1 MRRRGDARRRLADLP
16 ARHAALRRAK
26 TVHLIRHHQAGE
38 VEEAA
43 AGRRHS
49 YVAMEP
55 DSLCRL
61 CGQGDSARRS
71 AGTNKL
77 PKSTALSEIEAAPA
91 PQPAP
96 SPAEPRQRNW
106 RDYALL
112 LALACCWSS
121 TYPLTKIGLVSIP
134 PITFISARSLIAALF
149 LLVVLRIR
157 GLRLPTDAR
166 AWKLFAQQQ
175 TINSTIP
182 FLMITWAQQYV
193 PASTTVVLASTTP
206 IFAFLITWGIT
217 RHEPATLL
225 KLVGAI
231 LGLAGTAAIIG
242 LDALGGL
249 SSDLIAEMAILLA
262 TVSFACATIFGL
274 RLSES
279 EPMVVAAGSL
289 LFGGC
294 VLLPLSLILEHP
306 WTLRPTPQALAAAAT
321 MGIFSSALGLMLFY
335 MCLQRLGTITT
346 NAQGYLRIPIGVGL
360 SVLLLGESVPQNL
373 ALGLVLVMAGVAAM
387 TVPGDALRRAMRRLR
402 GCQPL
407 LQLFLISQQLLEF
420 LDVARDELLEHIGR
434 VLAGVR
440 RDGGEIGKT
449 FFHRLALDGGLR
461 RSVELRDDIGWRALG
476 REQAV
481 PALRLEIGEACF

>member
-1 MRRRGDARRRLADLP
+1 M
-16 ARHAALRRAK
+16 
-26 TVHLIRHHQAGE
+26 
-38 VEEAA
+38 
-43 AGRRHS
+43 
-49 YVAMEP
+49 
-55 DSLCRL
+55 
-61 CGQGDSARRS
+61 
-71 AGTNKL
+71 

-121 TYPLTKIGLVSIP
+121 TYPLTKIGLGSIP
-134 PITFISARSLIAALF
+134 PITFISARSLIAAAFLF
-149 LLVVLRIR
+149 VVLRIR
-157 GLRLPTDAR
+157 GLRLPTDAK

-175 TINSTIP
+175 TINSTVP

-225 KLVGAI
+225 KLLGAI

-249 SSDLIAEMAILLA
+249 SSDIIAEMAILLA
-262 TVSFACATIFGL
+262 TISFACATIFGL
-274 RLSES
+274 RLSEYD
-279 EPMVVAAGSL
+279 PMVVAAGSL

-306 WTLRPTPQALAAAAT
+306 WTLRPTSQALVAVTT

-335 MCLQRLGTITT
+335 MCLQRLGTLTT

-360 SVLLLGESVPQNL
+360 SVLLLGETVPPNL
-373 ALGLVLVMAGVAAM
+373 VLGLVLVMAGVAAM
-387 TVPGDALRRAMRRLR
+387 TVPGDVYRRAMQRLR
-402 GCQPL
+402 G
-407 LQLFLISQQLLEF
+407 
-420 LDVARDELLEHIGR
+420 G
-434 VLAGVR
+434 
-440 RDGGEIGKT
+440 
-449 FFHRLALDGGLR
+449 
-461 RSVELRDDIGWRALG
+461 
-476 REQAV
+476 
-481 PALRLEIGEACF
+481 